1 VSALL
6 FLGANGCTRAP
17 SATPPDERA
26 AQRDRAASHA
36 SAEPHAAP
44 ALSVP
49 ELAPVLEGC
58 LVDVDFDAGTEAAF
72 EQASAHCIAGLQR
85 MTTRELQGG
94 AGIEF
99 RIDDPARC
107 VRAAAAGARG
117 VRGIDVA
124 IVDASGRRLADAQAR
139 APFAW
144 VPARGPLCVAAA
156 GTYRALARVTEGT
169 GRLALAAWQA
179 KGD

>member
-1 VSALL
+1 VSALV
-6 FLGANGCTRAP
+6 FLGASGCTRGP

-26 AQRDRAASHA
+26 AQRDRVASRA

-58 LVDVDFDAGTEAAF
+58 LVDVDFDAGTAAAL
-72 EQASAHCIAGLQR
+72 EQASALCLAGMER
-85 MTTRELQGG
+85 MVTRERDG
-94 AGIEF
+94 GIEF

-107 VRAAAAGARG
+107 VRVAAAGARG
-117 VRGIDVA
+117 VRAIDVA
-124 IVDASGRRLADAQAR
+124 IVDAGGRRLENAQAR

-144 VPARGPLCVAAA
+144 VPARGPLCVASA
-156 GTYRALARVTEGT
+156 GTYRAQARVTEGA
-169 GRLALAAWQA
+169 GPLALAAWQA